1 MDNQNEKEITKL
13 ELLESMNRSFSRIE
27 EKMATKEDLKNLAT
41 KNELVGG
48 IASVKTEIEQVKTD
62 LRAFKQETRDSLEEV
77 NKKIDDLTEIVE
89 DVVLNHGNRIEVLED
104 KMGIGLA
111 V

>member
-1 MDNQNEKEITKL
+1 MNNQNGKEITNL

-27 EKMATKEDLKNLAT
+27 EKMATKTDLL
-41 KNELVGG
+41 E
-48 IASVKTEIEQVKTD
+48 VKTDLGQVKTD
-62 LRAFKQETRDSLEEV
+62 LLEVKTDLRTFKQETRDSLEEV

>member
-1 MDNQNEKEITKL
+1 MLNKKDKKITNL

-27 EKMATKEDLKNLAT
+27 EKMATKTDLL
-41 KNELVGG
+41 E
-48 IASVKTEIEQVKTD
+48 VKTDLLEVKTDLGQVKTD
-62 LRAFKQETRDSLEEV
+62 LRTFKQETRDSLEEV

-89 DVVLNHGNRIEVLED
+89 DVVLNHGNRIGVLED
-104 KMGIGLA
+104 KMGIELA